1 MKVLKLHFF
10 WEYKLVFE
18 AWDMKC
24 VEKMYEWYYLENYE
38 TRWQM
43 VIFGVGISNCIRLT
57 CLEHEWLIGN

>member
-1 MKVLKLHFF
+1 MKVLKLHF

-24 VEKMYEWYYLENYE
+24 VEKMYERYYLENYE

-43 VIFGVGISNCIRLT
+43 VNWKLKSRSLDNHVEFWENWET
-57 CLEHEWLIGN
+57 